1 MGCETVRTEGK
12 VQGGKIVRTDREG
25 LEEGAGW
32 EKVEDKQEEEEEENQ
47 EEKEGEEGE
56 EEVE

>member
-1 MGCETVRTEGK
+1 MRTEGK

-47 EEKEGEEGE
+47 EEEEEGE